1 MCKIF
6 VDKKIYI
13 CYIRATKENKRTG
26 QRPER
31 KIKMKTGYQIYVK
44 GMNKN
49 GTRSKKFKNA
59 GLLNWFWNEQ
69 DAVDRMNMLVDTWKD
84 YGFEYKIVKCK

>member
-1 MCKIF
+1 
-6 VDKKIYI
+6 
-13 CYIRATKENKRTG
+13 
-26 QRPER
+26 
-31 KIKMKTGYQIYVK
+31 MKTGYQIYVK

-69 DAVDRMNMLVDTWKD
+69 DAIDRMNKLVDTWKEF
-84 YGFEYKIVKCK
+84 GFEYKIVKLG